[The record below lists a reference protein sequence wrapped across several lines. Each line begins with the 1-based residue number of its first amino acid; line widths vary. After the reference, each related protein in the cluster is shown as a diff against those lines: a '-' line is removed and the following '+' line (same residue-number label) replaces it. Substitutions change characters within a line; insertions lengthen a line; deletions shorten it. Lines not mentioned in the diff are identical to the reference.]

1 VITIFKLIN
10 FKCQKTL
17 NQTSAKFAMK
27 FPYTLLIIFLFI
39 SCNQKEKS
47 NTFSQTTPTAAKN
60 FAEKLSNAAISI
72 IDPSIDYD
80 PAYFSIEYPNGDVP
94 KNKGVCTDVI
104 IRSYR
109 KLGIDLQK
117 EVHEDMIENF
127 SKYPNLEK
135 WGMTKT
141 DTNIDHRRVPN
152 LEIFFER
159 NGQKLSITQDP
170 KDYKTGEI
178 VTWLINNKLPHI
190 GIVTSKKSSDGKRNL
205 IVHNVGNGQVLQDCL
220 FEYKIVGHYR
230 YWDKDQM
237 KLQ

>member
-1 VITIFKLIN
+1 
-10 FKCQKTL
+10 
-17 NQTSAKFAMK
+17 MK
-27 FPYTLLIIFLFI
+27 PLFTALVFLLLI
-39 SCNQKEKS
+39 SCKQQPTDSSQNINEQEDAK
-47 NTFSQTTPTAAKN
+47 TFEQ
-60 FAEKLSNAAISI
+60 KLSNAALSI
-72 IDPSIDYD
+72 IDPTIDYD

-117 EVHEDMIENF
+117 EVHEDMIKNF
-127 SKYPNLEK
+127 SAYPNLQK

-159 NGQKLSITQDP
+159 KGETLPITQNP

-190 GIVTSKKSSDGKRNL
+190 GIVTSKKSKDGKRNL

-230 YWDKDQM
+230 YWK
-237 KLQ
+237 

>member
-1 VITIFKLIN
+1 MKSIYLVFAFLLFVSCK
-10 FKCQKTL
+10 QKPTDSFS
-17 NQTSAKFAMK
+17 NVNEQEDAK
-27 FPYTLLIIFLFI
+27 
-39 SCNQKEKS
+39 
-47 NTFSQTTPTAAKN
+47 TFEQ
-60 FAEKLSNAAISI
+60 KLSNAALSI
-72 IDPSIDYD
+72 IDPTIDYD

-117 EVHEDMIENF
+117 EVHEDMIKNF
-127 SKYPNLEK
+127 SVYPNLQK

-159 NGQKLSITQDP
+159 KGEKLPVTQNP
-170 KDYKTGEI
+170 KDYKTGEM
-178 VTWLINNKLPHI
+178 VTWLISNKLPHI
-190 GIVTSKKSSDGKRNL
+190 GIVTSKKSKDGKRNL

-230 YWDKDQM
+230 YWK
-237 KLQ
+237 